1 VLAGLAV
8 LVLAAAAAGT
18 AYLLRAGTHPATSP
32 EPVGRSATNSAAA
45 GAPPS
50 AQARDRLAAVVAADR
65 AAAEAL
71 VGRWVPQVASKQVG
85 TVDAGM
91 AYDEAAIVAEVEAL
105 KRRFP
110 EAVVVRSDDFASFR
124 RPGFW
129 VTLVAVP
136 SPSADGANAWCADN
150 GFAPGQ
156 CFAKRLSH
164 GSGPQGNT
172 VPR

>member
-1 VLAGLAV
+1 MLAGLAV
-8 LVLAAAAAGT
+8 LVLFAVAAGT
-18 AYLLRAGTHPATSP
+18 VYLVRARTLPAASP
-32 EPVGRSATNSAAA
+32 EPVVRSAA
-45 GAPPS
+45 GPPTTG
-50 AQARDRLAAVVAADR
+50 AHTPRDRLAALVAADR
-65 AAAEAL
+65 ATAESL
-71 VGRWVPQVASKQVG
+71 VDRWLPQVASKQVG
-85 TVDAGM
+85 TVDAG
-91 AYDEAAIVAEVEAL
+91 ATYDEAAIVTEVEAL

-110 EAVVVRSDDFASFR
+110 DAVVVRSDDFASFR

-150 GFAPGQ
+150 GFAPGR

-164 GSGPQGNT
+164 SSGPRGNT

>member
-8 LVLAAAAAGT
+8 LVLIAVAAGT
-18 AYLLRAGTHPATSP
+18 VYLVRARTLPAASP
-32 EPVGRSATNSAAA
+32 EPVARSATGPATA
-45 GAPPS
+45 GARPS
-50 AQARDRLAAVVAADR
+50 VQARDRLAALVAADR
-65 AAAEAL
+65 AAGEAL
-71 VGRWVPQVASKQVG
+71 VDRWVPQVASKQVG
-85 TVDAGM
+85 TIDAGVT
-91 AYDEAAIVAEVEAL
+91 YDEAAILTEVEAL

-150 GFAPGQ
+150 GFAPGR

-164 GSGPQGNT
+164 SSGPQGNT